1 MALRPN
7 KSIETLTP
15 RELEVLQLMAQ
26 GLNNKRIADRLAV
39 NERTIKFHVSTILSK
54 LEVSNRTEAVT
65 SAITR
70 GLINF

>member
-15 RELEVLQLMAQ
+15 RELEVLQLIAQ
-26 GLNNKRIADRLAV
+26 GLNNKRIAERLTV
-39 NERTIKFHVSTILSK
+39 NERTVKFHVSTILSK

-65 SAITR
+65 SAVTR
-70 GLINF
+70 GLITL